1 MIDSRPSIPRDEGAH
16 MDLGLKGQAALVT
29 GGSKGIGKAVARGLA
44 QEGVKVAICARDKA
58 SLEASAQELAKA
70 TGAEVFAV
78 AGDLTR
84 PDDVQRIVDAAASRF
99 GRINVLVNNAGAAP
113 GGEILDLT
121 EEDWQKALQLK
132 FMGYVR
138 RIKAVIPHMLRQ
150 GGGRIVN
157 IVGNDGVK
165 PIGIELSPSAANAA
179 DLAMTVALAE
189 QYGRQNILVNAI
201 NPGPVATERWGQLI
215 SGIARMRK
223 ISVDEA
229 QQRAERSIP
238 LGRIC
243 TPEALAAA
251 LREAPGAHR
260 GLATVPLQEPATA
273 AAELR
278 FAVRELGLR
287 GAMVDPNALGRPLG
301 DPAFDPFWKAAS
313 DLAAPVVLHPFL
325 LEAVE
330 RFGRHYLHN
339 LVGYPFETTLAAA
352 SLILGGTLDR
362 FPGLSVVLV
371 HGGGFLPY
379 HIGRFDRA
387 HETRPEARVDDAGL
401 PSRYLRRFLFD
412 TLVQR
417 PEALRYLVQ
426 LVGHDRVMLGS
437 DHPFWMGDP
446 DPLRVVREAG
456 LDPATEA
463 AIFGENAA
471 KIFHLRP

>member
-1 MIDSRPSIPRDEGAH
+1 

-44 QEGVKVAICARDKA
+44 QEGVRVAICARDKA
-58 SLEASAQELAKA
+58 SLEAAAQDLAKA

-84 PDDVQRIVDAAASRF
+84 PDDVQRLVDATAARF
-99 GRINVLVNNAGAAP
+99 GRIDVLVNNAGAAP

-138 RIKAVIPHMLRQ
+138 CIKAVIPHMQRQ

-243 TPEALAAA
+243 TPEEVANVAVFVASPRA
-251 LREAPGAHR
+251 SFMNGA
-260 GLATVPLQEPATA
+260 
-273 AAELR
+273 
-278 FAVRELGLR
+278 
-287 GAMVDPNALGRPLG
+287 
-301 DPAFDPFWKAAS
+301 
-313 DLAAPVVLHPFL
+313 
-325 LEAVE
+325 
-330 RFGRHYLHN
+330 
-339 LVGYPFETTLAAA
+339 
-352 SLILGGTLDR
+352 IITLD
-362 FPGLSVVLV
+362 
-371 HGGGFLPY
+371 GG
-379 HIGRFDRA
+379 
-387 HETRPEARVDDAGL
+387 
-401 PSRYLRRFLFD
+401 
-412 TLVQR
+412 QR
-417 PEALRYLVQ
+417 KAL
-426 LVGHDRVMLGS
+426 
-437 DHPFWMGDP
+437 
-446 DPLRVVREAG
+446 
-456 LDPATEA
+456 LD
-463 AIFGENAA
+463 
-471 KIFHLRP
+471 